1 MAKKGLGKG
10 LGSLFDEH
18 NIIDDIM
25 NEDLRVSDKT
35 DTKSEITQVKMS
47 LIEPNKN
54 QPRKSFDKEKIE
66 ALANS
71 IKENGLIQPIII
83 TPSKG
88 GMYKIVAGERRW
100 RAGKKAGLKEIPAVV
115 RDYSDEQVAEIALI
129 ENLQREDLNPIEEAI
144 GYKVLLEEFN
154 LTQEIIGKRIGKSR
168 SAVANSLRLLSL
180 EEQIQKLLVSG
191 EISSGHARAILS
203 VEDNDLRLALSK
215 HIIKDNL
222 NVRQAEALAKQLQ
235 KKPAAKKAVKKSAF
249 DIELEKI
256 QNDLSSNLGTK
267 VKISHTDK
275 KGRIEIEYYG
285 NDDLERILNLINGGN

>member
-18 NIIDDIM
+18 NIIDDII
-25 NEDLRVSDKT
+25 NEDLPDKT
-35 DTKSEITQVKMS
+35 DANNGITQIKMS

-66 ALANS
+66 TLANS

-83 TPSKG
+83 TPSKS

-100 RAGKKAGLKEIPAVV
+100 RAGKKAGLKEIPAVI
-115 RDYSDEQVAEIALI
+115 RDYSDEQIAEIALI
-129 ENLQREDLNPIEEAI
+129 ENLQREDLNPIEEAL
-144 GYKVLLEEFN
+144 GYKVLLEDFN
-154 LTQEIIGKRIGKSR
+154 LTQELIGKRIGKSR

-203 VEDNDLRLALSK
+203 IEDNDLRLALSK
-215 HIIKDNL
+215 RIIEDNL
-222 NVRQAEALAKQLQ
+222 NVRQAEALSKQLQ
-235 KKPAAKKAVKKSAF
+235 KKPSAKKAVKKSAF

-256 QNDLSSNLGTK
+256 QNNLSSNLGTK

-275 KGRIEIEYYG
+275 KGKIEIEYYG